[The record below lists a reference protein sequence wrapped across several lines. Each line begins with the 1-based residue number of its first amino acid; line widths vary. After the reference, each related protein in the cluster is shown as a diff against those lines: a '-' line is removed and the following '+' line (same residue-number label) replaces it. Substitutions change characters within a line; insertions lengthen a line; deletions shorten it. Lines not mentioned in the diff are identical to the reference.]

1 MRDSKFIEAYLKIIN
16 EGADDVA
23 PEMNDEQGG
32 DEAAEQA
39 APLKKVT
46 FLTSDEALI
55 NALNSG
61 FEEVV
66 FFVKSE
72 NDEGEESVEEV
83 KIGADS
89 FGSVEVTDAEEDGE
103 KAAEDGEEAAEDGEE
118 VAEDG
123 EEVAEDGEEVAEDDE
138 VAEDGE
144 EVAEDGEE
152 VAEDDEVAEDGE
164 EVAEDEEAAED
175 GEEAAE
181 DGEEVAECGDCC
193 DPSEWVEDGVCLKCG
208 SSECDGTCKGSKEFQ
223 KMSAEED
230 GVEECGDGAMED
242 DEVAEDD
249 DVATEDDGEVTECGD
264 GEATEDDDQVN
275 ESISKKTFFKNRKHR

>member
-16 EGADDVA
+16 EGADDAA

-46 FLTSDEALI
+46 FLTSDEALV

-89 FGSVEVTDAEEDGE
+89 FGSVEVTDAEEETADDGDE
-103 KAAEDGEEAAEDGEE
+103 VEGEDENIEGEDENVEGEDENVEGEDE
-118 VAEDG
+118 NVEGEDENVEG
-123 EEVAEDGEEVAEDDE
+123 EDDIE
-138 VAEDGE
+138 
-144 EVAEDGEE
+144 
-152 VAEDDEVAEDGE
+152 EDDLEEGEDDIE
-164 EVAEDEEAAED
+164 EDD
-175 GEEAAE
+175 PT
-181 DGEEVAECGDCC
+181 AECGEMEDQDVIEEDDPTAECGEMEDAQVDECGECGC
-193 DPSEWVEDGVCLKCG
+193 DPSEWLEDGVCLKCG
-208 SSECDGTCKGSKEFQ
+208 SADCDGTCEGSDAFQ
-223 KMSAEED
+223 KMAAEED
-230 GVEECGDGAMED
+230 GEDAGVEA
-242 DEVAEDD
+242 
-249 DVATEDDGEVTECGD
+249 
-264 GEATEDDDQVN
+264 
-275 ESISKKTFFKNRKHR
+275 

>member
-16 EGADDVA
+16 EGADDAA

-46 FLTSDEALI
+46 FLTSDEALV

-89 FGSVEVTDAEEDGE
+89 FGSVEVADAEEETADECGDACEEDDIQEDDSVEEEDDIQEDDSVEEEDDIQEDDDVQEEDDIQEDDDVQEDDLGEEDDDVQEDDLGEETDPTAECGEMEDAQVDECGECGCDPSEWLEDGVCVKCGNPECDGTCEGSDAFQKMAAEEDGE
-103 KAAEDGEEAAEDGEE
+103 DAGAEA
-118 VAEDG
+118 
-123 EEVAEDGEEVAEDDE
+123 
-138 VAEDGE
+138 
-144 EVAEDGEE
+144 
-152 VAEDDEVAEDGE
+152 
-164 EVAEDEEAAED
+164 
-175 GEEAAE
+175 
-181 DGEEVAECGDCC
+181 
-193 DPSEWVEDGVCLKCG
+193 
-208 SSECDGTCKGSKEFQ
+208 
-223 KMSAEED
+223 
-230 GVEECGDGAMED
+230 
-242 DEVAEDD
+242 
-249 DVATEDDGEVTECGD
+249 
-264 GEATEDDDQVN
+264 
-275 ESISKKTFFKNRKHR
+275 

>member
-16 EGADDVA
+16 EGADDAA

-46 FLTSDEALI
+46 FLTSDEALV

-89 FGSVEVTDAEEDGE
+89 FGSVEVADAEE
-103 KAAEDGEEAAEDGEE
+103 EAID
-118 VAEDG
+118 
-123 EEVAEDGEEVAEDDE
+123 
-138 VAEDGE
+138 
-144 EVAEDGEE
+144 
-152 VAEDDEVAEDGE
+152 
-164 EVAEDEEAAED
+164 
-175 GEEAAE
+175 
-181 DGEEVAECGDCC
+181 ECGDPTTGNSVDEGEDDGIEGESIDECGDAGTEGESIDEGEDDGIEGESIDECNSC
-193 DPSEWVEDGVCLKCG
+193 DGCEPSEWIEDGVCLKCG
-208 SSECDGTCKGSKEFQ
+208 SADCDGTCEGSDAFQ
-223 KMSAEED
+223 KMAAEENGTQIDEFLD
-230 GVEECGDGAMED
+230 GNISIGSGNTASNKNNTKVASGNDVKQKVASDNDVKQKDVGNVSASDVLNGNDTAVEVDGAKGSL
-242 DEVAEDD
+242 
-249 DVATEDDGEVTECGD
+249 TGD
-264 GEATEDDDQVN
+264 
-275 ESISKKTFFKNRKHR
+275 SK